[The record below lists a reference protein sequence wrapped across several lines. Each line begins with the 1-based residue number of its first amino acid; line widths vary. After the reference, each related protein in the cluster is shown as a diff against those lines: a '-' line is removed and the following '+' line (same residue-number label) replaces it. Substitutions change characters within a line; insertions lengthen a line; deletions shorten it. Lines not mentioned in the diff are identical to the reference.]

1 MIDLGMAKYSLNEAK
16 TNLASAA
23 RWLRATIEKAEEVGA
38 TSLACDLRV
47 IKAYLES
54 IHPVDEPLA
63 LLDATMAKHKDVLES
78 ADRHARA
85 KKILAVIT
93 GLPEADEEN
102 VVGVLTELDKRKVF

>member
-1 MIDLGMAKYSLNEAK
+1 MIDLGMAKYSLTEAK
-16 TNLASAA
+16 NNLAGAA

-38 TSLACDLRV
+38 TALANDLKV
-47 IKAYLES
+47 IKAYLDS

-63 LLDATMAKHKDVLES
+63 LLEAAMAKHKDVLEA
-78 ADRHARA
+78 ADRRARA

-93 GLPEADEEN
+93 GLPEDDEEN